1 MGNYRIDRLVLGA
14 IATNCWIVAYPPDGK
29 DGPEGASAGE
39 IIAGLCAVIDPAE
52 QAGLII
58 AHLNRRR
65 LRPAHILL
73 THGHFDHLAALPDL
87 AGAYPEALIA
97 VHREDARYL
106 GGGALEVHR
115 ESFSAAGG
123 SAAYV
128 DGLWKAM
135 PAPSRLLEDGDRIGP
150 FTVLSL
156 PGHTP
161 GSAGF
166 YLPEENTLF
175 SGDTLFQGDC
185 GRVDL
190 PGGEQGKIEE
200 SLKRL
205 LAMDGGIRV
214 LPGHGPD
221 TSIAAER
228 ETRFF

>member
-1 MGNYRIDRLVLGA
+1 MENYRIGQLVLGD
-14 IATNCWIVAYPPDGK
+14 IATNCWIVSRA
-29 DGPEGASAGE
+29 PEGETDPEAVSAGGG
-39 IIAGLCAVIDPAE
+39 GLCALIDPAD
-52 QAGLII
+52 QASLII
-58 AHLNRRR
+58 AHLKRCG

-73 THGHFDHLAALPDL
+73 THGHFDHIAALPDL
-87 AGAYPEALIA
+87 AEAYPEALIA
-97 VHREDARYL
+97 IHRGDAHYL
-106 GGGALEVHR
+106 GGKAREFHR

-128 DGLWKAM
+128 DGLWKTM
-135 PAPSRLLEDGDRIGP
+135 PEPSRLLEEGDEIGP

-166 YLPEENTLF
+166 YLAEKKILF
-175 SGDTLFQGDC
+175 SGDTLFRGDC

-190 PGGEQGKIEE
+190 PGGDQGKIEE

-214 LPGHGPD
+214 LPGHGPA

>member
-1 MGNYRIDRLVLGA
+1 MENYRIDQLVLGA
-14 IATNCWIVAYPPDGK
+14 IATNCWIVTYPPEGK
-29 DGPEGASAGE
+29 TDSKGASANGC
-39 IIAGLCAVIDPAE
+39 GLCAVIDPAE
-52 QAGLII
+52 EAELII
-58 AHLNRRR
+58 AYLSRHG

-73 THGHFDHLAALPDL
+73 THGHFDHIAALPDL
-87 AGAYPEALIA
+87 AGACPEALIA
-97 VHREDARYL
+97 IHREDAPYL
-106 GGGALEVHR
+106 GGMAREVHR
-115 ESFSAAGG
+115 ESFNAAGG
-123 SAAYV
+123 NAAYV
-128 DGLWKAM
+128 DSLWKAM
-135 PAPSRLLEDGDRIGP
+135 PEPSRLLEEGDRIGP

-166 YLPEENTLF
+166 YLPEEKVLF

-190 PGGEQGKIEE
+190 PGGDQGKIEQ

-214 LPGHGPD
+214 LPGHGPA

>member
-1 MGNYRIDRLVLGA
+1 MGNYRIDQLVLGA
-14 IATNCWIVAYPPDGK
+14 IATNCWIVTYPPDGK
-29 DGPEGASAGE
+29 ADPEGASARDS
-39 IIAGLCAVIDPAE
+39 GLCAIIDPAE
-52 QAGLII
+52 QASRII
-58 AHLNRRR
+58 AYLNHYG

-73 THGHFDHLAALPDL
+73 THGHFDHVAALPDL

-97 VHREDARYL
+97 IHREDAHYL
-106 GGGALEVHR
+106 SGRALEIHQ
-115 ESFSAAGG
+115 ESFNAAGG

-128 DGLWKAM
+128 DSLWKTM
-135 PAPSRLLEDGDRIGP
+135 PQPSRLLEEGDRVGP

-166 YLPEENTLF
+166 YLPEEKVLF

-190 PGGEQGKIEE
+190 PGGDQGKIEE

-214 LPGHGPD
+214 LPGHGPA

>member
-1 MGNYRIDRLVLGA
+1 MGNYRIDQLVLGD
-14 IATNCWIVAYPPDGK
+14 IATNCWIVAYPPEGK
-29 DGPEGASAGE
+29 TDPAGASAKDG
-39 IIAGLCAVIDPAE
+39 AVCAVIDPAD
-52 QAGLII
+52 QVKLII
-58 AHLNRRR
+58 AHLNRHG
-65 LRPAHILL
+65 LRPEHILL

-97 VHREDARYL
+97 IHREDAHYL
-106 GGGALEVHR
+106 GGRALEVHR

-128 DGLWKAM
+128 DSLWKAM
-135 PAPSRLLEDGDRIGP
+135 PAPSRLLEDGEQVGP

-166 YLPEENTLF
+166 YLPGEKVLF
-175 SGDTLFQGDC
+175 SGDTLFRGDC

-190 PGGEQGKIEE
+190 PGGDQGKIEQ

-205 LAMDGGIRV
+205 LGMDGGIRV
-214 LPGHGPD
+214 LPGHGPA
-221 TSIAAER
+221 TTIAEER
-228 ETRFF
+228 GTRYF

>member
-1 MGNYRIDRLVLGA
+1 MENYRIEQLVLGA
-14 IATNCWIVAYPPDGK
+14 IATNCWILSYPPEGK
-29 DGPEGASAGE
+29 AGPEGASA
-39 IIAGLCAVIDPAE
+39 AGLCALIDPAE
-52 QAGLII
+52 EAHLII
-58 AHLNRRR
+58 AHLNRRG
-65 LRPAHILL
+65 LQPAHILL
-73 THGHFDHLAALPDL
+73 THGHFDHIAALPDL
-87 AGAYPEALIA
+87 AKAYPEALIA

-106 GGGALEVHR
+106 GKGALEVHR

-128 DGLWKAM
+128 DRLWKTM
-135 PAPSRLLEDGDRIGP
+135 PEPSRLLEDGDSVGP
-150 FTVLSL
+150 FKVLSL

-166 YLPEENTLF
+166 YLPEENVLF
-175 SGDTLFQGDC
+175 SGDTLFRGDC

-190 PGGEQGKIEE
+190 PGGDQGQIER

-214 LPGHGPD
+214 LPGHGPA

-228 ETRFF
+228 GTRFF

>member
-1 MGNYRIDRLVLGA
+1 MENYRIDQLVLGA
-14 IATNCWIVAYPPDGK
+14 IATNCWIVAYPPAGK
-29 DGPEGASAGE
+29 TDSKGASANGG
-39 IIAGLCAVIDPAE
+39 GLCAVIDPAE
-52 QAGLII
+52 QAELII
-58 AHLNRRR
+58 AHLNRHG

-73 THGHFDHLAALPDL
+73 THGHFDHIAALPDL

-97 VHREDARYL
+97 IHREDAPYL
-106 GGGALEVHR
+106 GGRARKVHR
-115 ESFSAAGG
+115 ESFNAAGG
-123 SAAYV
+123 NAAYV
-128 DGLWKAM
+128 DSLWKAM
-135 PAPSRLLEDGDRIGP
+135 PEASRFLEDGDKIGP

-166 YLPEENTLF
+166 YLPEEKVLF

-190 PGGEQGKIEE
+190 PGGDQGKIEQ

-214 LPGHGPD
+214 LPGHGPA

>member
-1 MGNYRIDRLVLGA
+1 MRNYRIKQLVLGD
-14 IATNCWIVAYPPDGK
+14 IATNCWIIAPPEGKTGSEEDSAK
-29 DGPEGASAGE
+29 DG
-39 IIAGLCAVIDPAE
+39 GLCAVIDPAE

-58 AHLNRRR
+58 AHLKRQR
-65 LRPAHILL
+65 LRPEYILL

-87 AGAYPEALIA
+87 AAAYPEALIA
-97 VHREDARYL
+97 IHRGDARYL
-106 GGGALEVHR
+106 GEGALEVHR

-128 DGLWKAM
+128 DSLWKTM
-135 PAPSRLLEDGDRIGP
+135 PSPSRLLEEGDSVGP

-166 YLPEENTLF
+166 YLPEEKILF

-190 PGGEQGKIEE
+190 PGGDQGQIEQ

-205 LAMDGGIRV
+205 LSMDGGISV
-214 LPGHGPD
+214 LPGHGPA
-221 TSIAAER
+221 TTIAAER
-228 ETRFF
+228 GTRFF

>member
-1 MGNYRIDRLVLGA
+1 MENHQIEQLVLGD
-14 IATNCWIVAYPPDGK
+14 TNCWIVAYPS
-29 DGPEGASAGE
+29 EGGS
-39 IIAGLCAVIDPAE
+39 CAVIDPAE
-52 QAGLII
+52 EAGLII
-58 AHLNRRR
+58 AHLNRKG

-97 VHREDARYL
+97 IHRGDAHYL
-106 GGGALEVHR
+106 GKGALEVHR
-115 ESFSAAGG
+115 QSFAAAGG

-128 DGLWKAM
+128 DKLWKAM
-135 PAPSRLLEDGDRIGP
+135 PAPSRLLEDGDRVGP
-150 FTVLSL
+150 FTVISL

-166 YLPEENTLF
+166 YLPEEKILF
-175 SGDTLFQGDC
+175 SGDTLFRGDC

-190 PGGEQGKIEE
+190 PGGDQKQIEE

-214 LPGHGPD
+214 LPGHGPA
-221 TSIAAER
+221 TGIAAER
-228 ETRFF
+228 GTRFFP

>member
-1 MGNYRIDRLVLGA
+1 MGNYRIDQLVLGD
-14 IATNCWIVAYPPDGK
+14 IATNCWIVALPGGADPGAAPAK
-29 DGPEGASAGE
+29 DGAA
-39 IIAGLCAVIDPAE
+39 CAVIDPAD

-58 AHLNRRR
+58 AHLSRHG
-65 LRPAHILL
+65 LRPEYLLL

-97 VHREDARYL
+97 VHRGDAHYL
-106 GGGALEVHR
+106 GHGALEVHR

-128 DGLWKAM
+128 EGLWKTM
-135 PAPSRLLEDGDRIGP
+135 PGPSRLLEDGDNVGP

-166 YLPEENTLF
+166 YLPEEKVLF
-175 SGDTLFQGDC
+175 SGDTLFRGDC

-190 PGGEQGKIEE
+190 PGGDQGQIER

-214 LPGHGPD
+214 LPGHGPA
-221 TSIAAER
+221 TSIAEER
-228 ETRFF
+228 GTRFF